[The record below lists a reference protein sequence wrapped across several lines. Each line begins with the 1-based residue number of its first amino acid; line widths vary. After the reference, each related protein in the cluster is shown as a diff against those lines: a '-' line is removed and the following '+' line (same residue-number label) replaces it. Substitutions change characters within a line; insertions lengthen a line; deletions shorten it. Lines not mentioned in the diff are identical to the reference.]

1 MKILIAPDSFKETLT
16 SSAAANAIEEGFLS
30 VFPDANICK
39 LPIADGGEGTVD
51 VLVSSTKGKFFST
64 KVSGPL
70 GKYVDAKW
78 GMLGDSKIAVIE
90 IAEACG
96 LHLIPPNNRNPMSAS
111 SFGVG
116 ELLLSAMDEGADHII
131 IGLGGSATNDGG
143 LGFLQAIGIRF
154 LDSQGN
160 ELTEGL
166 ASLNKLFDID
176 IDSMDSRLKNVSF
189 EIACDVDNPLTG
201 DQGASA
207 IFGPQKGADNLMIKK
222 LDSLLSHYAR
232 IVSSKLSNDVSM
244 QPGAGAAGGMGYSFL
259 TFLKAQQK
267 SGIHIILE
275 KLNFNQYLLNADL
288 VVTGEGRF
296 DNQSDRGKAPMGVIN
311 FSKRYNC
318 NIFVI
323 AGSVENDKASE
334 IKYGIDKVFSVTS
347 NEVSIEEAMAS
358 PIDSLIDTAR
368 KAAKYYKKYYLDL

>member
-16 SSAAANAIEEGFLS
+16 ATAAANAIEEGFLD
-30 VFPDANICK
+30 VFPDANISK

-51 VLVSSTKGKFFST
+51 VMVLSTKGKFFST

-78 GMLGDSKIAVIE
+78 GMLGDSKTAVIE
-90 IAEACG
+90 VAEACG
-96 LHLIPPNNRNPMSAS
+96 LHLILPKDRNPMIAS

-116 ELLLSAMDEGADHII
+116 ELLLSAIDEGAEHII

-143 LGFLQAIGIRF
+143 IGFLQAIGIRF
-154 LDSQGN
+154 LDSHGN

-201 DQGASA
+201 DQGASV
-207 IFGPQKGADNLMIKK
+207 IFGTQKGADNLMIKK

-244 QPGAGAAGGMGYSFL
+244 QPGAGAAGGMGYGFL

>member
-78 GMLGDSKIAVIE
+78 GMLGDSKTAVIE
-90 IAEACG
+90 VAEACG
-96 LHLIPPNNRNPMSAS
+96 LHLILPKDRNPMIAS

-116 ELLLSAMDEGADHII
+116 ELLLSAIDEGAEHII

-143 LGFLQAIGIRF
+143 LGFLKAIGIRF
-154 LDSQGN
+154 LDSHGN

-201 DQGASA
+201 DQGASV

-232 IVSSKLSNDVSM
+232 IVSNKLSNDVSM
-244 QPGAGAAGGMGYSFL
+244 QPGAGAAGGMGYGFL

-311 FSKRYNC
+311 FSKRHNC

-334 IKYGIDKVFSVTS
+334 IKHGIDKVFSVTS
-347 NEVSIEEAMAS
+347 NEFSIEEAMAS
-358 PIDSLIDTAR
+358 PTDSLKATAR
-368 KAAKYYKKYYLDL
+368 KAAKYYKKYYLGL

>member
-16 SSAAANAIEEGFLS
+16 SSAAANAIEKGFLDIL
-30 VFPDANICK
+30 PDVDICK

-78 GMLGDSKIAVIE
+78 GMLGDSKIADIE

-116 ELLLSAMDEGADHII
+116 ELLLSAMDEGANHII

-143 LGFLQAIGIRF
+143 IGFLQAIGIRF
-154 LDSQGN
+154 LDSHGN

-244 QPGAGAAGGMGYSFL
+244 QPGAGAAGGMGYGFL

>member
-16 SSAAANAIEEGFLS
+16 SSAAANAIEKGFLDI
-30 VFPDANICK
+30 FPDVDICK

-154 LDSQGN
+154 LDSHGN

-176 IDSMDSRLKNVSF
+176 IDSMD
-189 EIACDVDNPLTG
+189 
-201 DQGASA
+201 
-207 IFGPQKGADNLMIKK
+207 
-222 LDSLLSHYAR
+222 
-232 IVSSKLSNDVSM
+232 
-244 QPGAGAAGGMGYSFL
+244 
-259 TFLKAQQK
+259 
-267 SGIHIILE
+267 
-275 KLNFNQYLLNADL
+275 
-288 VVTGEGRF
+288 
-296 DNQSDRGKAPMGVIN
+296 
-311 FSKRYNC
+311 
-318 NIFVI
+318 
-323 AGSVENDKASE
+323 
-334 IKYGIDKVFSVTS
+334 
-347 NEVSIEEAMAS
+347 
-358 PIDSLIDTAR
+358 
-368 KAAKYYKKYYLDL
+368 

>member
-16 SSAAANAIEEGFLS
+16 ATAAANAIEEGFLD
-30 VFPDANICK
+30 VFPDANISK

-51 VLVSSTKGKFFST
+51 VMVLSTKGKFFST

-78 GMLGDSKIAVIE
+78 GMLGDSKTAVIE
-90 IAEACG
+90 VAEACG
-96 LHLIPPNNRNPMSAS
+96 LHLILPKDRNPMIAS

-116 ELLLSAMDEGADHII
+116 ELLLSAIDEGAEHII

-143 LGFLQAIGIRF
+143 LGFLKAIGIRF
-154 LDSQGN
+154 LDSHGN

-166 ASLNKLFDID
+166 ASLNKLSDID
-176 IDSMDSRLKNVSF
+176 IDAMDFRLKNVSF
-189 EIACDVDNPLTG
+189 EIACDVDNPLIG

-207 IFGPQKGADNLMIKK
+207 IFGPQKGADKSMIKT
-222 LDSLLSHYAR
+222 LDTLLSRYSR
-232 IVSSKLSNDVSM
+232 IVSSKLSNDLSM
-244 QPGAGAAGGMGYSFL
+244 RPGAGAAGGIGYGFL

-267 SGIHIILE
+267 SGVHIILE
-275 KLNFNQYLLNADL
+275 KLNFNQYLFNADL

-311 FSKRYNC
+311 LSKRHNC

-334 IKYGIDKVFSVTS
+334 IKYGIDKVFSVIS
-347 NEVSIEEAMAS
+347 NEVSVEEAMAS
-358 PIDSLIDTAR
+358 PVDSLIATAR
-368 KAAKYYKKYYLDL
+368 KAARYYKKNYLDS

>member
-1 MKILIAPDSFKETLT
+1 
-16 SSAAANAIEEGFLS
+16 
-30 VFPDANICK
+30 
-39 LPIADGGEGTVD
+39 
-51 VLVSSTKGKFFST
+51 
-64 KVSGPL
+64 
-70 GKYVDAKW
+70 
-78 GMLGDSKIAVIE
+78 MLGDSKIAVIE

-176 IDSMDSRLKNVSF
+176 IASMDSRLKNVSF

-201 DQGASA
+201 DQGASV
-207 IFGPQKGADNLMIKK
+207 IFGTQKGADNLMIKK

-244 QPGAGAAGGMGYSFL
+244 QPGAGAAGGMGYGFL